1 MVRKFIS
8 LVVVAAAALLTG
20 CATTTIPT
28 NSVGHIQEGV
38 IVQVNEVSLKA
49 QNTTQ
54 WAVSGIAS
62 ALTGVVA
69 NKLAQGKSPAA
80 RNAITA
86 IGGALG
92 GIAGKMTVENVGTPG
107 YEYVVTF
114 PKRAPITVSQPQ
126 RDGLFAVGTPVLVIN
141 SSGINR
147 VVPTTAQVAM
157 TQQSGIPAQAAYQS
171 QPAATNVANAPS
183 QQISADG
190 RRVQVVNGVTY
201 YGAKVR

>member
-69 NKLAQGKSPAA
+69 NKLAQGKGYAA

-92 GIAGKMTVENVGTPG
+92 GIAGKMVVENVGTPG

>member
-69 NKLAQGKSPAA
+69 NKLAQGKGYAA

>member
-69 NKLAQGKSPAA
+69 NKLAQGKGYAA

-114 PKRAPITVSQPQ
+114 PKRAPITVGGFKSE
-126 RDGLFAVGTPVLVIN
+126 
-141 SSGINR
+141 
-147 VVPTTAQVAM
+147 
-157 TQQSGIPAQAAYQS
+157 
-171 QPAATNVANAPS
+171 
-183 QQISADG
+183 
-190 RRVQVVNGVTY
+190 VQHPWIQ
-201 YGAKVR
+201 

>member
-20 CATTTIPT
+20 CAITTIPT

-69 NKLAQGKSPAA
+69 NKLAQGKGYAA

>member
-92 GIAGKMTVENVGTPG
+92 GIAGKMVVENVGTPG

>member
-69 NKLAQGKSPAA
+69 NKLAQGKGYAA

-183 QQISADG
+183 KQISADG

>member
-8 LVVVAAAALLTG
+8 LGVVAAAALLTG

-69 NKLAQGKSPAA
+69 NKLAQGKGYAA

-147 VVPTTAQVAM
+147 VVPTTAPVAM

>member
-92 GIAGKMTVENVGTPG
+92 GIAGKMVVENVGTPG

-171 QPAATNVANAPS
+171 QPAATTVANAPI

>member
-8 LVVVAAAALLTG
+8 LIVVAAAALLTG
-20 CATTTIPT
+20 CATTMVPS

-38 IVQVNEVSLKA
+38 IVQVNEVRLKT
-49 QNTTQ
+49 QQSTQ
-54 WAVSGIAS
+54 WGISGVAS

-69 NKLAQGKSPAA
+69 NKLAQGKNYSA

-92 GIAGKMTVENVGTPG
+92 GVAGKVAVDSVGSPG

-114 PKRAPITVSQPQ
+114 PKRAPITVTQPQ

-141 SSGINR
+141 TGGVNR
-147 VVPTTAQVAM
+147 VVPSTAQVTL
-157 TQQSGIPAQAAYQS
+157 TQQSAAPAQAAYQ
-171 QPAATNVANAPS
+171 PTATTVANAQN
-183 QQISADG
+183 QQITADG

>member
-69 NKLAQGKSPAA
+69 NKLAQGKGYAA

-147 VVPTTAQVAM
+147 VVPTTAQVAI